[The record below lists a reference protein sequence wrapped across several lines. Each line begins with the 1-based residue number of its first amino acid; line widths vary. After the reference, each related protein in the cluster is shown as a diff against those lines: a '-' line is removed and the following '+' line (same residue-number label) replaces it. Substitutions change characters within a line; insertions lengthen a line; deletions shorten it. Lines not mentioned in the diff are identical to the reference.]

1 MELLRSSGLILQ
13 YISQEKKNIAN
24 LTQKK
29 IPILCSPSLNLTE
42 NMLLIRFDSIYE
54 LEVFLEES

>member
-24 LTQKK
+24 LIQ

-42 NMLLIRFDSIYE
+42 NMLLIRFDSINE